1 MLGSQR
7 ITPVT
12 APAPSNVTRVT
23 LLSRVRDPSD
33 AAAWSEFEARY
44 RPLLVRFCR
53 RQGLQQ
59 ADAEDVTQIILTNLV
74 RALPKF
80 VYDSGRGRFRDYLF
94 RCARNAIT
102 NWAARPTGRDVAL
115 DTSIE
120 AATAPDG
127 AAADPESARAWEAE
141 WIAHHYRLA
150 MRTIRE
156 TFEARSVEVFD
167 RSVAGETVAALSA
180 AFGMSEQAV
189 HKVRQRIKGRME
201 ELIARQIAEEDDTS
215 AAG

>member
-1 MLGSQR
+1 MATDRGD
-7 ITPVT
+7 ITQAT
-12 APAPSNVTRVT
+12 QVT
-23 LLSRVRDPSD
+23 LLSRVRDPGD

-59 ADAEDVTQIILTNLV
+59 ADAEDVSQIILGNLV
-74 RALPKF
+74 KALPRF
-80 VYDSGRGRFRDYLF
+80 VYDAGRGRFRDYLF

-102 NWAARPTGRDVAL
+102 NWSARPHGREVAL
-115 DTSIE
+115 DTSVE
-120 AATAPDG
+120 AALAPAEGTGGG
-127 AAADPESARAWEAE
+127 AASPEAARAWEEE

-156 TFEARSVEVFD
+156 SFEVRSVELFD
-167 RSVAGETVAALSA
+167 RSVAGETVASLA
-180 AFGMSEQAV
+180 AAYGMSDQAV
-189 HKVRQRIKGRME
+189 HKARQRIKARME
-201 ELIARQIAEEDDTS
+201 ELIAQQIAEEDDAG